1 MRFTQ
6 FAASATVF
14 AGLVFARQD
23 ACQIELL
30 NVNQAVVDTACIPFD
45 TTTPMKDPTGPVGG
59 QLYQV
64 HVNNICGVG
73 LDNGQELSN
82 GASLRKVGLCFPYSA
97 CSNQRAVS
105 TSPERCH
112 SFEIWYSKL
121 EVNLED
127 TMSVVTATDYP
138 ARLASQRRPGRAA
151 PVYGKTLAGKILW
164 LPRKD
169 ELSPAADTDL
179 KPGVYNHPVLILSHE
194 PREDGT
200 VRALTMTSVGGRN
213 ITESM
218 AFHWTRRHLY
228 LPIAPTPPHPGSDL
242 QLHLSGDSPKPSVG
256 RPSYVNIRQGPYTIH
271 LGALR
276 SRPGT
281 SLSAK
286 SFSIVTTAMGYTEES
301 DEAKEKI
308 RKERKRKREERR
320 VEKVNTRVTTGKPE
334 VVEAKGH
341 RGHVWTWARVLLAL
355 FFLALLTQ
363 YLYSRFIRG

>member
-1 MRFTQ
+1 MKFTQ

-14 AGLVFARQD
+14 AGLVFARED
-23 ACQIELL
+23 GCQIELL
-30 NVNQAVVDTACIPFD
+30 NVNQAVACIPFD
-45 TTTPMKDPTGPVGG
+45 TTKPMTDPTGRSGG

-82 GASLRKVGLCFPYSA
+82 GASLRK
-97 CSNQRAVS
+97 
-105 TSPERCH
+105 
-112 SFEIWYSKL
+112 L
-121 EVNLED
+121 EVNLENN
-127 TMSVVTATDYP
+127 MSVVTATDYP

-151 PVYGKTLAGKILW
+151 PGYGKTLAGKIRW
-164 LPRKD
+164 LPRKE
-169 ELSPAADTDL
+169 ELSPAVDTDL
-179 KPGVYNHPVLILSHE
+179 NAGVYNHPVLVLSHE

-213 ITESM
+213 ITEEM

-228 LPIAPTPPHPGSDL
+228 LPVAPTPPHPGSDL
-242 QLHLSGDSPKPSVG
+242 QLHLSGDSPKPSVD

-355 FFLALLTQ
+355 FFLALLAQ